1 MPIKPPA
8 IDHIDPWDRLDG
20 EPSRAYYWFNRF
32 RELPPNERSHARL
45 LSDATTRTAQQQP
58 QTSADRI
65 PSRSQLRIWSSRWR
79 WEARVAAYD
88 QHLER
93 LKRANLEDEILEASR
108 RHALQLRLAA
118 NVMAFPLQ
126 EFWRRATDPEQHD
139 QLVEEFR
146 AMTGPQLAGLAGSIV
161 RALPVLQQA
170 EREALGI
177 AREVQPR
184 EPLVERSV
192 GEDDDMTTAARLY
205 RVLEALDE
213 AGYAPARSAL
223 RELPQGEGEA

>member
-1 MPIKPPA
+1 MPRTPPA

-20 EPSRAYYWFNRF
+20 EPTRAYYWFNRF
-32 RELPPNERSHARL
+32 RELPPPERSHARL
-45 LSDATTRTAQQQP
+45 LSDAIDRAAATPTNSQTKTPTRSNIASW
-58 QTSADRI
+58 SA
-65 PSRSQLRIWSSRWR
+65 RWR

-184 EPLVERSV
+184 EALVERSV

-223 RELPQGEGEA
+223 RELPQGESEA